1 MGKPFEI
8 PHPWVIAHRGF
19 SGEYPENTMLAF
31 RKAVE
36 VGADWIELDVT
47 LTADRE
53 VVVIHDDTLD
63 RTTNMRGPVR
73 EASFERIRKADAGG
87 WKDIRFV
94 GEPVPKIWDVW
105 NFVLGTELGLNIEI
119 KTSAYEPSPKESPIE
134 DSLIRFALDKKALD
148 KTLFSSFCWDSLVR
162 IRELSTDAKLG
173 ILIGEETPHWEEAL
187 DLAFRL
193 NAFSLNLSSRMAQ
206 KEIVSKIQ
214 EQGFS
219 VFVYTLNT
227 EEELRKG
234 LDAGADGI
242 FTNYPARMKLLV
254 N

>member
-1 MGKPFEI
+1 
-8 PHPWVIAHRGF
+8 
-19 SGEYPENTMLAF
+19 MLAF